1 MQPHRIDS
9 YARRGLVFDVTDS
22 GPLDGPVVVLLHGF
36 PSNRGGWA
44 AVAAELNAAGVRTV
58 APDQRG
64 YSPGASPPRR
74 RDYRAE
80 LVVDDA
86 IALIGALGAE
96 PVHAVGHDWGGF
108 VVWQL
113 RDTAAELLSGA
124 TVLSTPHPRAMLRS
138 LVSSAQL
145 ARSAY
150 IGFFQL
156 PGIPERV
163 LLPRMARLLRASG
176 LPDDIA
182 DDYAAFMARPGRLRT
197 ALNWYRGMWL
207 PPRRTAPSVA
217 SGPPTT
223 FLWGARDPF
232 LGRRAARLTG
242 RFAGPG
248 YRFVELDADHWLPET
263 HAAVVARRILADLA
277 VKPGMAVKRVG

>member
-1 MQPHRIDS
+1 MQRHRVDS
-9 YARRGLVFDVTDS
+9 YARRDLVFDVTDS

-64 YSPGASPPRR
+64 YSPAAAPQRR
-74 RDYRAE
+74 RDYRAT
-80 LVVDDA
+80 LVVDDT
-86 IALIGALGAE
+86 IALIGALGVG
-96 PVHAVGHDWGGF
+96 PVHVVGHDWGGF
-108 VVWQL
+108 VVWAL
-113 RDTAAELLSGA
+113 RDAATELLSGA

-138 LVSSAQL
+138 LLSSAQL

-156 PGIPERV
+156 PTIPERV
-163 LLPRMARLLRASG
+163 LLPRLARLLRASG
-176 LPDDIA
+176 LPGGTA
-182 DDYAAFMARPGRLRT
+182 DDYAEFMARPGRLRT

-207 PPRRTAPSVA
+207 PPRQSAPSVA

-232 LGRRAARLTG
+232 LGRRAAMLTR

-263 HAAVVARRILADLA
+263 HAAIVARQILADLGA
-277 VKPGMAVKRVG
+277 KPGPAVKRAG